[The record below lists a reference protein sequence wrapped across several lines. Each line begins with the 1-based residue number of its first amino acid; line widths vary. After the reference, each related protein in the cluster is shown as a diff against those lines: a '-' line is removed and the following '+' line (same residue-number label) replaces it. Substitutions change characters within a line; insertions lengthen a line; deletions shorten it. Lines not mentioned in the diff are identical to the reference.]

1 MHMSKHLP
9 EQISSYSNLKCRSSV
24 YFKNYFYVMGHTSRL
39 VDLLDK
45 FDRKIPKPGKSLNV
59 LALDTNL
66 ARYNNS
72 HRLLTKTCGA

>member
-1 MHMSKHLP
+1 MYMSKHLP

-24 YFKNYFYVMGHTSRL
+24 YFKIYFYVMGHTSRL

-66 ARYNNS
+66 ARYNSS